1 MGFKIMY
8 MDGNGDFHD
17 GDGMIYEYVC
27 DSESDVSS
35 LPTGAIASNTRPRP
49 GSRALVLAT
58 SAVYVLSTDRTWTKL
73 GE

>member
-1 MGFKIMY
+1 MAFKIMY

-49 GSRALVLAT
+49 GSRAFVVNT
-58 SAVYVLSTDRTWTKL
+58 CDVYTLNTTRTWIKIT
-73 GE
+73 